1 MVGQCWRDG
10 KVRKRCANSRKTQR
24 HESSLNIDSQL
35 ALILILLRR
44 PSKSMPWGNRCCVY
58 DLAFKPDGSELLVAA
73 DTKVLIYDGTDG
85 TLLQSLKG
93 HKDLVYAV
101 AFSYNGENFASGSAD
116 RSVIIWTEQHEGT
129 LKYIH
134 NEAVQCLAFSPITC
148 FLLSCAISDFGIW
161 TQLEKS
167 VSKQRTSSRCV
178 CCSWS
183 CDGQFYAIGMFDGTV
198 SLRSAANSL
207 EIKKIERPSGE
218 PIWALAFAGPRN
230 TAKSLFIVILRGI
243 VIPILREGLLVLVD
257 WGQTAAFYDL
267 DGNQLFQ
274 EDKKLGYDPT
284 AIEFFNYGQFLIIC
298 GSNRQ
303 VTLYSREG
311 TTLGTVAQMDTWV
324 WTVKARPNTN
334 TIVVGCVDGTL
345 ACYQLMFSTVH
356 GLHKE
361 RYAYRENM
369 TEVVV
374 QNLANQ
380 TSIRIYCNDLVRKV
394 AVYYN
399 RLAVQLADRVEIYR
413 LVTER
418 DDGQLEYRLVE
429 KINRAFD
436 CSLLVV
442 CAHHLILCHERRLQC
457 YDHKGLKQREWLLE
471 SLIRYIKVI
480 GGPPGREAMLIG
492 LRNGAVCKIFVD
504 NPFITEILRLKSAVR
519 CLDISHLREKLA
531 IVDETGVC
539 TTFDIKTK
547 QFLFQE
553 PSCNSVAWNADQE
566 NLLCYSGGGALC
578 IKADN
583 FSSHQQRMQGFVVG
597 FSGKRVFCLH
607 MFAMTA
613 VEVPLSNQLYQYL
626 EQKMYKEAY
635 DLASLGVTEGDWDVL
650 GHDALHNFQL
660 DIAQK
665 AFHRIKDARYLQLI
679 SEIKDMI
686 KKDKKIELMLGCI
699 KAYEGRYRE
708 AAVLFQKIGCDQKTL
723 EMFTDLRM
731 FDQAQELLS
740 SASGETQKDLLRRRA
755 DWAQNSNEPIIA
767 AEMFVASG
775 DYAKA
780 VSLMIKNNW
789 IDMLINL
796 AHRIDRSNVDV
807 LRTIG
812 NYLAKKGEYTLASHL
827 FQSIND
833 IRALINMYVDAAL
846 WNDAFLTAAKYQK
859 YDEEVYL
866 PYAPYHM
873 AGHDVEALQVLEQL
887 MGNAI
892 KENRFIDAGYYN
904 WVLSMQ
910 YLEQCCADPE
920 MIEKFLDFNNK
931 ANCYYAFDVIYKYL
945 AEPFTSCPADA
956 LVNIARYL
964 ACQKE
969 IYKISRVSIFY
980 TLMKQG
986 QILGAYKLARYA
998 LEQLS
1003 CLKIP
1008 YRFEKLIETE
1018 ALMIRSKP
1026 FTDAEELLP
1035 MCYRCGISNPL
1046 LGTNECIHCKN
1057 PFILS
1062 FVSFEVLPLVEFIVS
1077 DDINLEEARQLIN
1090 AEPPLGQIE
1099 NPLQEQMSLKT
1110 GKVMANREI
1119 LLRLEKQQV
1128 IIAEW
1133 PPPFAT
1139 RFYYNIIP
1147 EISIIQ
1153 CNSCYRM
1160 FHADDFEIACLKTG
1174 GCPFCH
1180 VAPQKKTNRNFIGD
1194 NDIE

>member
-1 MVGQCWRDG
+1 MRPILQWID
-10 KVRKRCANSRKTQR
+10 KVS
-24 HESSLNIDSQL
+24 EDDSE
-35 ALILILLRR
+35 A
-44 PSKSMPWGNRCCVY
+44 GCCVY

-183 CDGQFYAIGMFDGTV
+183 CDGQLYAIGMFDGTV
-198 SLRSAANSL
+198 SLRSASNSL

-218 PIWALAFAGPRN
+218 PVWALAFAGPRS
-230 TAKSLFIVILRGI
+230 TADASWHCDANIQRSTFGA
-243 VIPILREGLLVLVD
+243 LLVLVD

-267 DGNQLFQ
+267 EGNQLFQ

-311 TTLGTVAQMDTWV
+311 TALGTVAQMDTWV

-334 TIVVGCVDGTL
+334 TIIVGCVDGTL

-374 QNLANQ
+374 QHLANQ

-413 LVTER
+413 LTTER

-429 KINRAFD
+429 KINRAFE

-471 SLIRYIKVI
+471 SLIRYIKVV

-578 IKADN
+578 IKADS

-607 MFAMTA
+607 MFAMIA

-635 DLASLGVTEGDWDVL
+635 DLASLGVTEDDWDVL

-686 KKDKKIELMLGCI
+686 KKDTKKELMLGCI
-699 KAYEGRYRE
+699 KAYEGKYRE
-708 AAVLFQKIGCDQKTL
+708 AAMLFQKIGCDQKTL

-740 SASGETQKDLLRRRA
+740 SASGETQKALLRRRA

-775 DYAKA
+775 DYDKA

-812 NYLAKKGEYTLASHL
+812 NHLAKKGEYTLASHL

-846 WNDAFLTAAKYQK
+846 WNDAFLIAAKYQK
-859 YDEEVYL
+859 YNEEVYL
-866 PYAPYHM
+866 PYARWLAENDRFDEAQKAYRM

-892 KENRFIDAGYYN
+892 RENRFIDAGYYN

-910 YLEQCCADPE
+910 YLEQCYADPE
-920 MIEKFLDFNNK
+920 LIEKFLDFNNK

-1018 ALMIRSKP
+1018 ALMIRSKS

-1090 AEPPLGQIE
+1090 AEPPLGQVE

-1110 GKVMANREI
+1110 GKVIANREI
-1119 LLRLEKQQV
+1119 LLKLEKQQV
-1128 IIAEW
+1128 IIAKW
-1133 PPPFAT
+1133 PPPFVT

-1180 VAPQKKTNRNFIGD
+1180 VAPQKKTNHNFIGD

>member
-1 MVGQCWRDG
+1 MRPILQWID
-10 KVRKRCANSRKTQR
+10 KVS
-24 HESSLNIDSQL
+24 EDDSE
-35 ALILILLRR
+35 A
-44 PSKSMPWGNRCCVY
+44 GCCVY

-73 DTKVLIYDGTDG
+73 DMKVLIYDGTDG

-101 AFSYNGENFASGSAD
+101 TFSYNGENFASGSAD

-134 NEAVQCLAFSPITC
+134 NEAIQCLAFSPATC

-167 VSKQRTSSRCV
+167 VSKQRTSSRCL
-178 CCSWS
+178 CCAWS
-183 CDGQFYAIGMFDGTV
+183 CDGQLYAIGMFDGTV
-198 SLRSAANSL
+198 SLRSAANNT
-207 EIKKIERPSGE
+207 EIKKIERSSGE
-218 PIWALAFAGPRN
+218 PVWAIAFGAARSTVDVLWQRDSNIQRSTFG
-230 TAKSLFIVILRGI
+230 
-243 VIPILREGLLVLVD
+243 ELLVLVD
-257 WGQTAAFYDL
+257 WGQTAGFYDL
-267 DGNQLFQ
+267 EGNQLIR

-284 AIEFFNYGQFLIIC
+284 AVEFFNYGQFLIMC

-334 TIVVGCVDGTL
+334 AIVVGCVDGTL

-374 QNLANQ
+374 QHLANQ
-380 TSIRIYCNDLVRKV
+380 TSIRIYCNDLIRKI

-399 RLAVQLADRVEIYR
+399 RLAVQLTDRVEIYR
-413 LVTER
+413 LITER

-429 KINRAFD
+429 KINRAFE
-436 CSLLVV
+436 CSLLVI
-442 CAHHLILCHERRLQC
+442 CAHHTIVCQERHLQC
-457 YDHKGLKQREWLLE
+457 YDHRGLKQREWLLE

-480 GGPPGREAMLIG
+480 GGPPGREAILIG
-492 LRNGAVCKIFVD
+492 LRNGTVCKIFVD

-519 CLDISHLREKLA
+519 CLDISHLRGKLA

-539 TTFDIKTK
+539 TTFDIRTK
-547 QFLFQE
+547 QLLFQE

-566 NLLCYSGGGALC
+566 NLLCYAGGGALC

-607 MFAMTA
+607 MFTMIA

-626 EQKMYKEAY
+626 EQKMYKEAF
-635 DLASLGVTEGDWDVL
+635 DLASLGVTESDWEVL

-679 SEIKDMI
+679 WEIKNMI
-686 KKDKKIELMLGCI
+686 KKDVKKELMLGYI

-708 AAVLFQKIGCDQKTL
+708 AAILFKKTGCEQETL

-740 SASGETQKDLLRRRA
+740 SASGETQKALLRKRA

-767 AEMFVASG
+767 AEMFMASG
-775 DYAKA
+775 DYERA
-780 VSLMIKNNW
+780 VNLMIKNDW

-807 LRTIG
+807 LRMIG
-812 NYLAKKGEYTLASHL
+812 NYLAKKKEYTLASQL

-833 IRALINMYVDAAL
+833 IHALINMYVGAEL
-846 WNDAFLTAAKYQK
+846 WNDAFLVASKFQK
-859 YDEEVYL
+859 YNEEVYL
-866 PYAPYHM
+866 PYARWLAENDHFDEAQKAYHM
-873 AGHDVEALQVLEQL
+873 AGHDMEALQVLEQL
-887 MGNAI
+887 VGNAVR
-892 KENRFIDAGYYN
+892 ENRFIDAGYYN
-904 WVLSMQ
+904 WMLSMQ
-910 YLEQCCADPE
+910 YLGRYSEDPE
-920 MIEKFLDFNNK
+920 LNEKFLDYSNR
-931 ANCYYAFDVIYKYL
+931 ANCYYAFDIIHKYL

-956 LVNIARYL
+956 LINAARYL
-964 ACQKE
+964 AFQKE
-969 IYKISRVSIFY
+969 IYKISRVNILY
-980 TLMKQG
+980 TLMKQS
-986 QILGAYKLARYA
+986 QVLGAYKLARYA

-1003 CLKIP
+1003 YLKTP
-1008 YRFEKLIETE
+1008 RRFEKLIETD
-1018 ALMIRSKP
+1018 ALIIRSKP

-1046 LGTNECIHCKN
+1046 VGTNECIHCKT

-1062 FVSFEVLPLVEFIVS
+1062 FVSFEVLPLVEFFVS
-1077 DDINLEEARQLIN
+1077 DDINLEEARQLISV
-1090 AEPPLGQIE
+1090 EPPLGQSK
-1099 NPLQEQMSLKT
+1099 NPLQEQMNLKT
-1110 GKVMANREI
+1110 GKVVADRET
-1119 LLRLEKQQV
+1119 LLKLERQQV

-1133 PPPFAT
+1133 PAPFVT

-1147 EISIIQ
+1147 EISITQ
-1153 CNSCYRM
+1153 CTSCYRM
-1160 FHADDFEIACLKTG
+1160 FHADDFEMAYLKTG
-1174 GCPFCH
+1174 ACPFCH
-1180 VAPQKKTNRNFIGD
+1180 VVPQKRTSYNFIDD
-1194 NDIE
+1194 NNVE

>member
-1 MVGQCWRDG
+1 MRPILQWID
-10 KVRKRCANSRKTQR
+10 KVS
-24 HESSLNIDSQL
+24 EDDSET
-35 ALILILLRR
+35 
-44 PSKSMPWGNRCCVY
+44 GCCVY

-73 DTKVLIYDGTDG
+73 DMKVLIYDGSDG

-134 NEAVQCLAFSPITC
+134 NEAIQCLAFSPATC

-167 VSKQRTSSRCV
+167 VSKQRTSSRCL
-178 CCSWS
+178 CCAWS
-183 CDGQFYAIGMFDGTV
+183 CDGQLYAIGMFDGTV
-198 SLRSAANSL
+198 SLRSAANNA
-207 EIKKIERPSGE
+207 EIKKIERSSGE
-218 PIWALAFAGPRN
+218 PVWAIAFGAARSTVDVLWQRDSNIQRSTFG
-230 TAKSLFIVILRGI
+230 
-243 VIPILREGLLVLVD
+243 ELLVLVD
-257 WGQTAAFYDL
+257 WGQRAGFYDL
-267 DGNQLFQ
+267 EGNQLIR

-284 AIEFFNYGQFLIIC
+284 AVEFFNYGQFLIIC

-303 VTLYSREG
+303 VILYSREG

-334 TIVVGCVDGTL
+334 AIVVGCVDGTL

-374 QNLANQ
+374 QHLANQ
-380 TSIRIYCNDLVRKV
+380 TSVRIYCNDLIRKI

-399 RLAVQLADRVEIYR
+399 RLAVQLTDRVEIYR
-413 LVTER
+413 LIAER

-429 KINRAFD
+429 EINRAFE
-436 CSLLVV
+436 CSLL
-442 CAHHLILCHERRLQC
+442 ERRLQC
-457 YDHKGLKQREWLLE
+457 YDHRGLKQREWLLE

-480 GGPPGREAMLIG
+480 GGPPGREAILVG
-492 LRNGAVCKIFVD
+492 LRNGTVCKIFVD

-519 CLDISHLREKLA
+519 CLDISHLRGKLA
-531 IVDETGVC
+531 IVDETGIC

-547 QFLFQE
+547 QLLFQE

-566 NLLCYSGGGALC
+566 NLLCYAGGGALC
-578 IKADN
+578 IKADS

-607 MFAMTA
+607 MFTMIA

-626 EQKMYKEAY
+626 EQKMYKEAF
-635 DLASLGVTEGDWDVL
+635 DLASLGVTESDWEVL
-650 GHDALHNFQL
+650 GHDALHNFQF

-679 SEIKDMI
+679 WEIKNMI
-686 KKDKKIELMLGCI
+686 KKETKKELMLGYI

-708 AAVLFQKIGCDQKTL
+708 AATLFKKSGCEQETL

-740 SASGETQKDLLRRRA
+740 SASGETQKALLRKRA

-767 AEMFVASG
+767 AEMFMASG
-775 DYAKA
+775 DYERA
-780 VSLMIKNNW
+780 VNLMIKNDW

-807 LRTIG
+807 LRIIG
-812 NYLAKKGEYTLASHL
+812 NYLAKKEEYTLASQL

-833 IRALINMYVDAAL
+833 IHALINMYVDAEL
-846 WNDAFLTAAKYQK
+846 WNDAFLVASKFQK
-859 YDEEVYL
+859 YNEEVYL
-866 PYAPYHM
+866 PYARWLAENDRFDEAQKAYHM
-873 AGHDVEALQVLEQL
+873 AGHDMEALQVLEQL
-887 MGNAI
+887 VGNAI
-892 KENRFIDAGYYN
+892 RENRFIDAGYYN
-904 WVLSMQ
+904 WMLSMQ
-910 YLEQCCADPE
+910 YLERYSENPE
-920 MIEKFLDFNNK
+920 LNEKFLDYSNR
-931 ANCYYAFDVIYKYL
+931 ANCYYAFDIIHKYL

-956 LVNIARYL
+956 LINAARYL
-964 ACQKE
+964 AFQKE
-969 IYKISRVSIFY
+969 IYKISRVNILY
-980 TLMKQG
+980 TLMKQS
-986 QILGAYKLARYA
+986 QALGAYKLARYA

-1003 CLKIP
+1003 YLKTP
-1008 YRFEKLIETE
+1008 RRFEKLIETD
-1018 ALMIRSKP
+1018 ALIIRSKP

-1046 LGTNECIHCKN
+1046 VGTNECIHCKT

-1062 FVSFEVLPLVEFIVS
+1062 FVSFEVLPLVEFFIS
-1077 DDINLEEARQLIN
+1077 DDINLKEARQLISV
-1090 AEPPLGQIE
+1090 EPPLGQNK
-1099 NPLQEQMSLKT
+1099 NPLQEQ
-1110 GKVMANREI
+1110 
-1119 LLRLEKQQV
+1119 
-1128 IIAEW
+1128 
-1133 PPPFAT
+1133 
-1139 RFYYNIIP
+1139 
-1147 EISIIQ
+1147 
-1153 CNSCYRM
+1153 M
-1160 FHADDFEIACLKTG
+1160 FHADDFEMAYLKTG
-1174 GCPFCH
+1174 ACPFCH
-1180 VAPQKKTNRNFIGD
+1180 VVPHKRTNYNFIDD
-1194 NDIE
+1194 NNVE

>member
-1 MVGQCWRDG
+1 MIMKLTV
-10 KVRKRCANSRKTQR
+10 AP
-24 HESSLNIDSQL
+24 E
-35 ALILILLRR
+35 
-44 PSKSMPWGNRCCVY
+44 MPYVCCVY

-134 NEAVQCLAFSPITC
+134 NEAIQCLAFSPATC

-167 VSKQRTSSRCV
+167 VSKQRTSSRCI
-178 CCSWS
+178 CCAWS
-183 CDGQFYAIGMFDGTV
+183 CDGQLYAIGMFDGTV
-198 SLRSAANSL
+198 SLRSAANSI

-218 PIWALAFAGPRN
+218 PVWAIAFGAARS
-230 TAKSLFIVILRGI
+230 TADASWHCNPNIHKSTFD
-243 VIPILREGLLVLVD
+243 ELLVLVD
-257 WGQTAAFYDL
+257 WAQTASFYDL
-267 DGNQLFQ
+267 EGNQLVQ

-324 WTVKARPNTN
+324 WTVKTRPNTN
-334 TIVVGCVDGTL
+334 AIVVGCVDGTL

-361 RYAYRENM
+361 QYAYRENM

-374 QNLANQ
+374 QHLAK

-399 RLAVQLADRVEIYR
+399 HLAVQLIDRIEIYR
-413 LVTER
+413 LIVER
-418 DDGQLEYRLVE
+418 NNGQLEYKLIE
-429 KINRAFD
+429 KINRAFE
-436 CSLLVV
+436 CSLL
-442 CAHHLILCHERRLQC
+442 ERCLQC

-471 SLIRYIKVI
+471 SLIRYIKVV
-480 GGPPGREAMLIG
+480 GGPPGREAILIG

-504 NPFITEILRLKSAVR
+504 NPFITEVLRLKSAVR

-547 QFLFQE
+547 QLLFQE
-553 PSCNSVAWNADQE
+553 PSCNSVAWNADHE
-566 NLLCYSGGGALC
+566 NLLCYSGGGVLC
-578 IKADN
+578 IKANN

-607 MFAMTA
+607 MFAMIA

-635 DLASLGVTEGDWDVL
+635 DLASLGVTESDWEVL
-650 GHDALHNFQL
+650 GHDALLNFQL

-679 SEIKDMI
+679 SEVKDMI
-686 KKDKKIELMLGCI
+686 KRDAKRELMLGYI
-699 KAYEGRYRE
+699 KAYEGRYRD
-708 AAVLFQKIGCDQKTL
+708 AAILFQNTGCEQKTL

-740 SASGETQKDLLRRRA
+740 SASGETQKTLLRRRA
-755 DWAQNSNEPIIA
+755 AWAQNSNEPIIA

-775 DYAKA
+775 DYDKA
-780 VSLMIKNNW
+780 VNLMIKNDW
-789 IDMLINL
+789 IDMLIKL
-796 AHRIDRSNVDV
+796 AHRIDRNNVDV

-812 NYLAKKGEYTLASHL
+812 NYLAKKEEYTLASHL

-833 IRALINMYVDAAL
+833 IHALLNMYVDAAL
-846 WNDAFLTAAKYQK
+846 WNDISFYSRFINFLSMAFLVAAKYQK
-859 YDEEVYL
+859 YNKEVYL
-866 PYAPYHM
+866 PYARWLAENDRFDEAQKAYHM

-887 MGNAI
+887 MGNAVR
-892 KENRFIDAGYYN
+892 ENRFSDAGYYS
-904 WVLSMQ
+904 WMLSMQ
-910 YLEQCCADPE
+910 YLERCSGDLKLN
-920 MIEKFLDFNNK
+920 EKFLDFSDK
-931 ANCYYAFDVIYKYL
+931 ANCYYAFDVIHKYL

-956 LVNIARYL
+956 LINIARYL
-964 ACQKE
+964 AFQKE
-969 IYKISRVSIFY
+969 IYKISRVSILY

-1003 CLKIP
+1003 YLKIP
-1008 YRFEKLIETE
+1008 RRFEKFIETD
-1018 ALMIRSKP
+1018 ALTIRSKP

-1046 LGTNECIHCKN
+1046 IGTNECVHCRT

-1062 FVSFEVLPLVEFIVS
+1062 FLSFEVLPLVEFVVS
-1077 DDINLEEARQLIN
+1077 DDINLEEARQLIS
-1090 AEPPLGQIE
+1090 AEPPLDQIKH
-1099 NPLQEQMSLKT
+1099 PLQEQMNLKT
-1110 GKVMANREI
+1110 GKVVADRET
-1119 LLRLEKQQV
+1119 LLKLEKQQV

-1133 PPPFAT
+1133 PPPFVT
-1139 RFYYNIIP
+1139 RFYYNVIP
-1147 EISIIQ
+1147 EISITQ
-1153 CNSCYRM
+1153 CSSCYRM
-1160 FHADDFEIACLKTG
+1160 FHADDFEMACLKTG
-1174 GCPFCH
+1174 ACPFCH
-1180 VAPQKKTNRNFIGD
+1180 VASQKKTDHNFID
-1194 NDIE
+1194 DTDIE

>member
-1 MVGQCWRDG
+1 MLM
-10 KVRKRCANSRKTQR
+10 KVEKKGERENF
-24 HESSLNIDSQL
+24 
-35 ALILILLRR
+35 
-44 PSKSMPWGNRCCVY
+44 RCCVY

-134 NEAVQCLAFSPITC
+134 NEAIQCLAFSPTTC
-148 FLLSCAISDFGIW
+148 FLLSCATSDFGIW

-178 CCSWS
+178 CCAWS
-183 CDGQFYAIGMFDGTV
+183 CDGQLYAIGMFDGTV
-198 SLRSAANSL
+198 SLRSAANNV

-218 PIWALAFAGPRN
+218 PVWALALQQLEA
-230 TAKSLFIVILRGI
+230 LRMLHASVTI
-243 VIPILREGLLVLVD
+243 FRER
-257 WGQTAAFYDL
+257 QTAAFYDL
-267 DGNQLFQ
+267 EGNQLVR

-284 AIEFFNYGQFLIIC
+284 AVEFFNYGQFLIIC

-303 VTLYSREG
+303 VTLYSREAVAVG

-334 TIVVGCVDGTL
+334 AIVVGCVDGTL

-374 QNLANQ
+374 RHLINQ

-399 RLAVQLADRVEIYR
+399 RLAVQLANRVEIYR
-413 LVTER
+413 LTVER
-418 DDGQLEYRLVE
+418 DDGQLKYKLVE
-429 KINRAFD
+429 KINHAFE

-442 CAHHLILCHERRLQC
+442 CAHHLILCQERRLQC

-471 SLIRYIKVI
+471 SLIRYIKVV
-480 GGPPGREAMLIG
+480 GGPPGREAILIG
-492 LRNGAVCKIFVD
+492 LRNGAG
-504 NPFITEILRLKSAVR
+504 
-519 CLDISHLREKLA
+519 KLA

-539 TTFDIKTK
+539 STFDIKTK
-547 QFLFQE
+547 ELLFQE

-566 NLLCYSGGGALC
+566 NLLCYSGNGALC
-578 IKADN
+578 VKADN

-607 MFAMTA
+607 MFAMIA
-613 VEVPLSNQLYQYL
+613 MEVPLSNQLYQYL

-686 KKDKKIELMLGCI
+686 KRDAKKELVLGCI

-708 AAVLFQKIGCDQKTL
+708 AAILFQKTGCEQKHWKCSQTCACL
-723 EMFTDLRM
+723 IRLRSG
-731 FDQAQELLS
+731 DKLELLS
-740 SASGETQKDLLRRRA
+740 SASGETQKALLRRRA

-767 AEMFVASG
+767 AEMFIASG
-775 DYAKA
+775 DYDKA
-780 VSLMIKNNW
+780 VTLMIKNDW

-796 AHRIDRSNVDV
+796 AHRIDRSNVD
-807 LRTIG
+807 
-812 NYLAKKGEYTLASHL
+812 
-827 FQSIND
+827 
-833 IRALINMYVDAAL
+833 
-846 WNDAFLTAAKYQK
+846 AFLVAEKYQK
-859 YDEEVYL
+859 YSKEVYL
-866 PYAPYHM
+866 PYARWL
-873 AGHDVEALQVLEQL
+873 AENDRFDEAQ
-887 MGNAI
+887 
-892 KENRFIDAGYYN
+892 K
-904 WVLSMQ
+904 
-910 YLEQCCADPE
+910 
-920 MIEKFLDFNNK
+920 
-931 ANCYYAFDVIYKYL
+931 
-945 AEPFTSCPADA
+945 AEPFTSCPTDA

-964 ACQKE
+964 AFQKKFIRYHE
-969 IYKISRVSIFY
+969 SILY

-986 QILGAYKLARYA
+986 QVLGAYKLARYA

-1003 CLKIP
+1003 YLKIP
-1008 YRFEKLIETE
+1008 RRFEKLIETD
-1018 ALMIRSKP
+1018 ALMIKSKP

-1035 MCYRCGISNPL
+1035 MCYRCGVSNPL
-1046 LGTNECIHCKN
+1046 IVINECIHCKT

-1062 FVSFEVLPLVEFIVS
+1062 FVSF
-1077 DDINLEEARQLIN
+1077 
-1090 AEPPLGQIE
+1090 GQAE
-1099 NPLQEQMSLKT
+1099 NPLQEQMNLKI
-1110 GKVMANREI
+1110 GKVVADREM
-1119 LLRLEKQQV
+1119 LLKLEKQQV

-1133 PPPFAT
+1133 PPPFVT
-1139 RFYYNIIP
+1139 RFYYN
-1147 EISIIQ
+1147 
-1153 CNSCYRM
+1153 M
-1160 FHADDFEIACLKTG
+1160 FHADDFEMACLKTG
-1174 GCPFCH
+1174 ACPFCH
-1180 VAPQKKTNRNFIGD
+1180 VAPQRKQIIALLMTMI
-1194 NDIE
+1194 

>member
-1 MVGQCWRDG
+1 MRPILQWID
-10 KVRKRCANSRKTQR
+10 KVS
-24 HESSLNIDSQL
+24 EDDSET
-35 ALILILLRR
+35 
-44 PSKSMPWGNRCCVY
+44 GCCVY

-73 DTKVLIYDGTDG
+73 DMKVLIYDGSDG

-134 NEAVQCLAFSPITC
+134 NEAIQCLAFSPATC

-167 VSKQRTSSRCV
+167 VSKQRTSSRCL
-178 CCSWS
+178 CCAWS
-183 CDGQFYAIGMFDGTV
+183 CDGQLYAIGMFDGTV
-198 SLRSAANSL
+198 SLRSAANNA
-207 EIKKIERPSGE
+207 EIKKIERSSGE
-218 PIWALAFAGPRN
+218 PVWAIAFGAARSTVDVLWQRDSNIQRSTFG
-230 TAKSLFIVILRGI
+230 
-243 VIPILREGLLVLVD
+243 ELLVLVD
-257 WGQTAAFYDL
+257 WGQRAGFYDL
-267 DGNQLFQ
+267 EGNQLIR

-284 AIEFFNYGQFLIIC
+284 AVEFFNYGQFLIIC

-303 VTLYSREG
+303 VILYSREG

-334 TIVVGCVDGTL
+334 AIVVGCVDGTL

-374 QNLANQ
+374 QHLANQ
-380 TSIRIYCNDLVRKV
+380 TSVRIYCNDLIRKI

-399 RLAVQLADRVEIYR
+399 RLAVQLTDRVEIYR
-413 LVTER
+413 LIAER

-429 KINRAFD
+429 EINRAFE
-436 CSLLVV
+436 CSLLVI
-442 CAHHLILCHERRLQC
+442 CAHHIIVCQERRLQC
-457 YDHKGLKQREWLLE
+457 YDHRGLKQREWLLE

-480 GGPPGREAMLIG
+480 GGPPGREAILVG
-492 LRNGAVCKIFVD
+492 LRNGTVCKIFVD

-519 CLDISHLREKLA
+519 CLDISHLRGKLA
-531 IVDETGVC
+531 IVDETGIC

-547 QFLFQE
+547 QLLFQE

-566 NLLCYSGGGALC
+566 NLLCYAGGGALC
-578 IKADN
+578 IKADS

-607 MFAMTA
+607 MFTMIA

-626 EQKMYKEAY
+626 EQKMYKEAF
-635 DLASLGVTEGDWDVL
+635 DLASLGVTESDWEVL
-650 GHDALHNFQL
+650 GHDALHNFQF

-679 SEIKDMI
+679 WEIKNMI
-686 KKDKKIELMLGCI
+686 KKETKKELMLGYI

-708 AAVLFQKIGCDQKTL
+708 AATLFKKSGCEQETL

-740 SASGETQKDLLRRRA
+740 SASGETQKALLRKRA

-767 AEMFVASG
+767 AEMFMASG
-775 DYAKA
+775 DYERA
-780 VSLMIKNNW
+780 VNLMIKNDW

-807 LRTIG
+807 LRIIG
-812 NYLAKKGEYTLASHL
+812 NYLAKKEEYTLASQL

-833 IRALINMYVDAAL
+833 IHALINMYVDAEL
-846 WNDAFLTAAKYQK
+846 WNDAFLVASKFQK
-859 YDEEVYL
+859 YNEEVYL
-866 PYAPYHM
+866 PYARWLAENDRFDEAQKAYHM
-873 AGHDVEALQVLEQL
+873 AGHDMEALQVLEQL
-887 MGNAI
+887 VGNAI
-892 KENRFIDAGYYN
+892 RENRFIDAGYYN
-904 WVLSMQ
+904 WMLSMQ
-910 YLEQCCADPE
+910 YLERYSENPE
-920 MIEKFLDFNNK
+920 LNEKFLDYSNR
-931 ANCYYAFDVIYKYL
+931 ANCYYAFDIIHKYL

-956 LVNIARYL
+956 LINAARYL
-964 ACQKE
+964 AFQKE
-969 IYKISRVSIFY
+969 IYKISRV
-980 TLMKQG
+980 
-986 QILGAYKLARYA
+986 
-998 LEQLS
+998 
-1003 CLKIP
+1003 
-1008 YRFEKLIETE
+1008 
-1018 ALMIRSKP
+1018 
-1026 FTDAEELLP
+1026 
-1035 MCYRCGISNPL
+1035 CGISNPL
-1046 LGTNECIHCKN
+1046 VGTNECIHCKT

-1062 FVSFEVLPLVEFIVS
+1062 FVSFEVLPLVEFFIS
-1077 DDINLEEARQLIN
+1077 DDINLKEARQLISV
-1090 AEPPLGQIE
+1090 EPPLGQNK
-1099 NPLQEQMSLKT
+1099 NPLQEQMNLKT
-1110 GKVMANREI
+1110 GKVVADRET
-1119 LLRLEKQQV
+1119 LLKLEKQQV

-1133 PPPFAT
+1133 PAPFVT

-1147 EISIIQ
+1147 EISITQ
-1153 CNSCYRM
+1153 CTSCYRM
-1160 FHADDFEIACLKTG
+1160 FHADDFEMAYLKTG
-1174 GCPFCH
+1174 ACPFCH
-1180 VAPQKKTNRNFIGD
+1180 VVPHKRTNYNFIDD
-1194 NDIE
+1194 NNVE

>member
-1 MVGQCWRDG
+1 MRPILQWID
-10 KVRKRCANSRKTQR
+10 KVS
-24 HESSLNIDSQL
+24 EDDSET
-35 ALILILLRR
+35 
-44 PSKSMPWGNRCCVY
+44 GCCVY

-73 DTKVLIYDGTDG
+73 DMKVLIYDGSDG

-134 NEAVQCLAFSPITC
+134 NEAIQCLAFSPATC

-167 VSKQRTSSRCV
+167 VSKQRTSSRCL
-178 CCSWS
+178 CCAWS
-183 CDGQFYAIGMFDGTV
+183 CDGQLYAIGMFDGTV
-198 SLRSAANSL
+198 SLRSAANNA
-207 EIKKIERPSGE
+207 EIKKIERSSGE
-218 PIWALAFAGPRN
+218 PVWAIAFGAARSTVDVLWQRDSNIQRSTFG
-230 TAKSLFIVILRGI
+230 
-243 VIPILREGLLVLVD
+243 ELLVLVD
-257 WGQTAAFYDL
+257 WGQRAGFYDL
-267 DGNQLFQ
+267 EGNQLIR

-284 AIEFFNYGQFLIIC
+284 AVEFFNYGQFLIIC

-303 VTLYSREG
+303 VILYSREG

-334 TIVVGCVDGTL
+334 AIVVGCVDGTL

-374 QNLANQ
+374 QHLANQ
-380 TSIRIYCNDLVRKV
+380 TSVRIYCNDLIRKI

-399 RLAVQLADRVEIYR
+399 RLAVQLTDRVEIYR
-413 LVTER
+413 LIAER

-429 KINRAFD
+429 EINRAFE
-436 CSLLVV
+436 CSLLVI
-442 CAHHLILCHERRLQC
+442 CAHHIIVCQERRLQC
-457 YDHKGLKQREWLLE
+457 YDHRGLKQREWLLE

-480 GGPPGREAMLIG
+480 GGPPGREAILVG
-492 LRNGAVCKIFVD
+492 LRNGTVCKIFVD

-519 CLDISHLREKLA
+519 CLDISHLRGKLA
-531 IVDETGVC
+531 IVDETGIC

-547 QFLFQE
+547 QLLFQE

-566 NLLCYSGGGALC
+566 NLLCYAGGGALC
-578 IKADN
+578 IKADS

-607 MFAMTA
+607 MFTMIA

-626 EQKMYKEAY
+626 EQKMYKEAF
-635 DLASLGVTEGDWDVL
+635 DLASLGVTESDWEVL
-650 GHDALHNFQL
+650 GHDALHNFQF

-679 SEIKDMI
+679 WEIKNMI
-686 KKDKKIELMLGCI
+686 KKETKKELMLGYI

-708 AAVLFQKIGCDQKTL
+708 AATLFKKSGCEQETL

-740 SASGETQKDLLRRRA
+740 SASGETQKALLRKRA

-767 AEMFVASG
+767 AEMFMASG
-775 DYAKA
+775 DYERA
-780 VSLMIKNNW
+780 VNLMIKNDW

-807 LRTIG
+807 LRIIG
-812 NYLAKKGEYTLASHL
+812 NYLAKKEEYTLASQL

-833 IRALINMYVDAAL
+833 IHALINMYVDAEL
-846 WNDAFLTAAKYQK
+846 WNDAFLVASKFQK
-859 YDEEVYL
+859 YNEEVYL
-866 PYAPYHM
+866 PYARWLAENDRFDEAQKAYHM
-873 AGHDVEALQVLEQL
+873 AGHDMEALQVLEQL
-887 MGNAI
+887 VGNAI
-892 KENRFIDAGYYN
+892 RENRFIDAGYYN
-904 WVLSMQ
+904 WMLSMQ
-910 YLEQCCADPE
+910 YLERYSENPE
-920 MIEKFLDFNNK
+920 LNEKFLDYSNR
-931 ANCYYAFDVIYKYL
+931 ANCYYAFDIIHKYL

-956 LVNIARYL
+956 LINAARYL
-964 ACQKE
+964 AFQKE
-969 IYKISRVSIFY
+969 IYKISRVNILY
-980 TLMKQG
+980 TLMKQS
-986 QILGAYKLARYA
+986 QALGAYKLARYA

-1003 CLKIP
+1003 YLKTP
-1008 YRFEKLIETE
+1008 RRFEKLIETD
-1018 ALMIRSKP
+1018 ALIIRSKP

-1046 LGTNECIHCKN
+1046 VGTNECIHCKT

-1062 FVSFEVLPLVEFIVS
+1062 FVSFEVLPLVEFFIS
-1077 DDINLEEARQLIN
+1077 DDINLKEARQLISV
-1090 AEPPLGQIE
+1090 EPPLGQNK
-1099 NPLQEQMSLKT
+1099 NPLQEQMNLKT
-1110 GKVMANREI
+1110 GKVVADRET
-1119 LLRLEKQQV
+1119 LLKLEKQQV

-1133 PPPFAT
+1133 PAPFVT

-1147 EISIIQ
+1147 EISITQ
-1153 CNSCYRM
+1153 CTSCYRM
-1160 FHADDFEIACLKTG
+1160 FHADDFEMAYLKTG
-1174 GCPFCH
+1174 ACPFCH
-1180 VAPQKKTNRNFIGD
+1180 VVPHKRTNYNFIDD
-1194 NDIE
+1194 NNVE